1 MLRGRLFEEPSS
13 KKKIILFIL
22 IGVVIVSI
30 LLILILINNYERC
43 NSWDCFNYN
52 LENCKKT
59 KFAGGRE
66 MIFGYTINGKNKDTC
81 EIEVV
86 LLQGELTNQETSKL
100 KDFSMTCNIPLGS
113 IILPESDL
121 TNCHGILKEN
131 LQEQTI
137 IKLHNYI
144 SQNLGQIN
152 AEMFSPL
159 NNTN

>member
-1 MLRGRLFEEPSS
+1 M
-13 KKKIILFIL
+13 
-22 IGVVIVSI
+22 V
-30 LLILILINNYERC
+30 
-43 NSWDCFNYN
+43 
-52 LENCKKT
+52 
-59 KFAGGRE
+59 
-66 MIFGYTINGKNKDTC
+66 
-81 EIEVV
+81 
-86 LLQGELTNQETSKL
+86 
-100 KDFSMTCNIPLGS
+100 CNIPLGS
-113 IILPESDL
+113 VILPESDL

>member
-1 MLRGRLFEEPSS
+1 MLRGGLFRDSFS
-13 KKKIILFIL
+13 KKKIILFFL
-22 IGVVIVSI
+22 IGIVIVSVI
-30 LLILILINNYERC
+30 LILILMNNYEKC

-66 MIFGYTINGKNKDTC
+66 MIFGYTINGKNKEFC
-81 EIEVV
+81 EVEVV
-86 LLQGELTNQETSKL
+86 LLQGKLTNQETLKL
-100 KDFSMTCNIPLGS
+100 KDYSMVCNIPLGS
-113 IILPESDL
+113 VILPESDL